1 MMNIIKNDCTN
12 EIIIKNS
19 RFICFL
25 KYISTDAEA
34 FSIIEDIKNK
44 YKDSTHVTYAFRT
57 LDKQKFSDDGEP
69 GGTAGAPIMEVI
81 LKNDIVNILAIVVR
95 YFGGIKLGAGGLIRA
110 YSKSVRETL
119 LKTNLCLYIKY
130 NYYEIISSYDNLK
143 LLNTLTNNLDITDK
157 FFGENITYKIKIK
170 DELDNIPSL
179 FKNTDI
185 KIRKLN

>member
-1 MMNIIKNDCTN
+1 
-12 EIIIKNS
+12 
-19 RFICFL
+19 
-25 KYISTDAEA
+25 
-34 FSIIEDIKNK
+34 
-44 YKDSTHVTYAFRT
+44 
-57 LDKQKFSDDGEP
+57 
-69 GGTAGAPIMEVI
+69 MEVI
-81 LKNDIVNILAIVVR
+81 LKNDIVNIIAIVVR

-119 LKTNLCLYIKY
+119 QKTDLCLYIKY

-143 LLNTLTNNLDITDK
+143 LLNALTNELDITDK

>member
-1 MMNIIKNDCTN
+1 MNIIKNDCTN

-34 FSIIEDIKNK
+34 FSIIEDIKSK

-119 LKTNLCLYIKY
+119 QKTDLCLYIKY
-130 NYYEIISSYDNLK
+130 NYYKVIASYDDLK
-143 LLNTLTNNLDITDK
+143 LLNTLVNSFEVIDKSFGKDI
-157 FFGENITYKIKIK
+157 IYKIRIK
-170 DELDNIPSL
+170 EEFDNIC
-179 FKNTDI
+179 DI
-185 KIRKLN
+185 FNSTNIRIKKIS